1 MYMYVNL
8 TRKLKK
14 MTLGQIDFSLSVINA
29 KGLGAR
35 SEGVMFSEWAQ
46 CNIIVR
52 RGIFENNKQL
62 RYI

>member
-52 RGIFENNKQL
+52 RGI
-62 RYI
+62 I

>member
-1 MYMYVNL
+1 MYVNL
-8 TRKLKK
+8 SRKLKK
-14 MTLGQIDFSLSVINA
+14 MTLGQIDFSLSILNT

-52 RGIFENNKQL
+52 RGIIENDKQL